1 MQDLMKSIQR
11 ITEAI
16 EVYHTK
22 SSVKYAHI
30 DVNDIE
36 KAKKILNEIQ
46 KWDDQTVNYFD
57 ELKSHED
64 PAVLCS
70 HIKQK
75 RNVSPLTI
83 L

>member
-1 MQDLMKSIQR
+1 MKLIQK

-36 KAKKILNEIQ
+36 KAKKILND
-46 KWDDQTVNYFD
+46 KTKV
-57 ELKSHED
+57 
-64 PAVLCS
+64 V
-70 HIKQK
+70 
-75 RNVSPLTI
+75 
-83 L
+83 